1 MTEKKALTQSGGT
14 HIPSLKEVLLMDE
27 NKPMP
32 PSASVQTETDRS
44 KEGQGRVAE
53 EPVIMQNFSDPLEDL
68 STVIVSSPFLS
79 ALKEYEDAY
88 DNRKMVIARRCVLV
102 DEVVMNTIDQLSFY
116 SMNKS
121 NMINSMLTYC
131 IQHHSEELRKFL
143 RKDKTLL

>member
-1 MTEKKALTQSGGT
+1 VGGT

>member
-1 MTEKKALTQSGGT
+1 MTEKKASVQSGET

-27 NKPMP
+27 NNPMP
-32 PSASVQTETDRS
+32 PSASVQTTTDRS
-44 KEGQGRVAE
+44 EEGQGRVAE
-53 EPVIMQNFSDPLEDL
+53 EPVIMQNSSDPLEDL

>member
-1 MTEKKALTQSGGT
+1 MTEKKASVQSGET

>member
-1 MTEKKALTQSGGT
+1 MTGKKALTQSGRT

-27 NKPMP
+27 NNPMP

-44 KEGQGRVAE
+44 KEGQGSVAE

>member
-1 MTEKKALTQSGGT
+1 MTGKKALTQSGGT

>member
-1 MTEKKALTQSGGT
+1 MTGKKALTQSGGT

-27 NKPMP
+27 NKLMP

>member
-53 EPVIMQNFSDPLEDL
+53 EPVIMQNFSDPLENL

>member
-1 MTEKKALTQSGGT
+1 MTKKKASVQRGET
-14 HIPSLKEVLLMDE
+14 HIPSLKEVLLIDE
-27 NKPMP
+27 NNPMP
-32 PSASVQTETDRS
+32 PSASVQTTTDRS

-53 EPVIMQNFSDPLEDL
+53 EPVIMQNSSDPLEDL

>member
-1 MTEKKALTQSGGT
+1 MTGKKALTQSRET